1 MPPEKD
7 LIRRSR
13 DGDSR
18 AFAALVSRYEDRIFR
33 LAKSVCAGLPAEA
46 EDVYQET
53 FITAYKKLGA
63 FRGESDLGTWLY
75 RIAANLCFMRHR
87 KKKREPFVPLLD
99 LPHDHEDGARH
110 QFRDWEPTPDEAAGK
125 KELVDQ
131 VAKALA
137 ALPVE
142 YRLAVTLRDIEGLS
156 NKTAA
161 EILGLNVAA
170 VKSRV
175 HRGRLFLRDQF
186 ERAFGAKESFPSS
199 RHPKGARAKEA
210 AR

>member
-1 MPPEKD
+1 MALEKE
-7 LIRRSR
+7 LIERSR
-13 DGDSR
+13 DGDAR
-18 AFAALVSRYEDRIFR
+18 AFTALISRYEDRIYR

-63 FRGESDLGTWLY
+63 FRGDSDLGTWLY

-99 LPHDHEDGARH
+99 EAHDHEDGARH
-110 QFRDWEPTPDEAAGK
+110 QFRDWEPTPDEIAGK
-125 KELVDQ
+125 KELAGQ
-131 VAKALA
+131 VAEALA
-137 ALPVE
+137 ALPVD

-156 NKTAA
+156 NEKTA
-161 EILGLNVAA
+161 EILGLSTAA

-175 HRGRLFLRDQF
+175 HRGRLFLRDRF
-186 ERAFGAKESFPSS
+186 ERAFGAKESFSPG
-199 RHPKGARAKEA
+199 RHPKSVRPKRGAR
-210 AR
+210 

>member
-1 MPPEKD
+1 MGSEKE
-7 LIRRSR
+7 LIARSR
-13 DGDSR
+13 DGDAA
-18 AFAALVSRYEDRIFR
+18 AFTALVSRYEDRIFR
-33 LAKSVCAGLPAEA
+33 LAKSVCSRLPAEA

-53 FITAYKKLGA
+53 FITAFKKLGA
-63 FRGESDLGTWLY
+63 FRGDCDLGTWLY

-110 QFRDWEPTPDEAAGK
+110 QFRDWEPTPDEIAGK
-125 KELVDQ
+125 KELVGQ
-131 VAKALA
+131 VADALA

-156 NKTAA
+156 NEKTA
-161 EILGLNVAA
+161 EILGLSVAA

-186 ERAFGAKESFPSS
+186 ELAFGTKESFPTK
-199 RHPKGARAKEA
+199 RHPKGMKSIEVAK
-210 AR
+210 